1 MIPMLLG
8 SALTVGRITVNAV
21 AVGSIA
27 GSAYGMGRKY
37 GRVICEKLDEI
48 SSFAHWLLLRIRQEG
63 RLPGPSSAVTTKN
76 FRVPH

>member
-1 MIPMLLG
+1 MLLG

-21 AVGSIA
+21 AFGSIA

-48 SSFAHWLLLRIRQEG
+48 EG
-63 RLPGPSSAVTTKN
+63 RITASLSSSISE
-76 FRVPH
+76 

>member
-21 AVGSIA
+21 AVGSIV
-27 GSAYGMGRKY
+27 GSSYSMGRKY

-48 SSFAHWLLLRIRQEG
+48 EG
-63 RLPGPSSAVTTKN
+63 RITAALSSSISE
-76 FRVPH
+76 

>member
-48 SSFAHWLLLRIRQEG
+48 EANYRRSLVQHFG
-63 RLPGPSSAVTTKN
+63 MMKN
-76 FRVPH
+76 QHPDFSPE

>member
-1 MIPMLLG
+1 MLLG

-37 GRVICEKLDEI
+37 GRIICEKLDEFEGRITAAI
-48 SSFAHWLLLRIRQEG
+48 SSNVSE
-63 RLPGPSSAVTTKN
+63 
-76 FRVPH
+76 

>member
-21 AVGSIA
+21 AVGSIV
-27 GSAYGMGRKY
+27 GSSYAMGRKY

-48 SSFAHWLLLRIRQEG
+48 EG
-63 RLPGPSSAVTTKN
+63 RITTALSSSISE
-76 FRVPH
+76 

>member
-1 MIPMLLG
+1 MLLG

-48 SSFAHWLLLRIRQEG
+48 EG
-63 RLPGPSSAVTTKN
+63 RITASLSSSN
-76 FRVPH
+76 SE